1 MATVLNDI
9 PLPLFKGSGFNYH
22 AQSCFSTYIKR
33 GKRMEAKKQR
43 KDEAPCASASVV
55 YHEEHSP
62 EVKQQK
68 LRAYNINHLVG
79 VSKIVNPA

>member
-1 MATVLNDI
+1 MTYHCHCLKRVV
-9 PLPLFKGSGFNYH
+9 FKYH

-33 GKRMEAKKQR
+33 GKRVEAKKQH
-43 KDEAPCASASVV
+43 KDEAPCASSSVV
-55 YHEEHSP
+55 DHEEHSP

-68 LRAYNINHLVG
+68 LRVYNINHLVG